1 VYSLC
6 RVTRVSSQSPDPS
19 LLSWSKRRNKQTKI
33 KKPQNKFKQNN
44 LGNWSEYCFFY
55 NNYADFCGLVP
66 TTQNLPWFWFTL
78 TIKSP
83 MILELSDKGS
93 PIILVP
99 QDKKNLQ
106 WILVM
111 LTKNLNDFDTTAKNQ
126 GLFTLYFSWEAFL
139 RGCAKSWA
147 YFVQGYATRLLSDIF
162 VNYSRRKPPLC
173 QRLTENEIQLL
184 SVQTNVLSVH
194 LQSVGDVF

>member
-1 VYSLC
+1 MYSLC

-99 QDKKNLQ
+99 QDKKPMNLSNPDEKT
-106 WILVM
+106 WIPLP
-111 LTKNLNDFDTTAKNQ
+111 KNQ